1 MTAHKP
7 QRSAFLKPPP
17 WWLIALA
24 IATDV
29 GTGAWQLIS
38 ASHGSVALF
47 LGGLAWPGL
56 AIALV
61 VAVVA
66 WLGWTLDLE

>member
-1 MTAHKP
+1 MAAHEP

-24 IATDV
+24 VVTDL
-29 GTGAWQLIS
+29 GTGVWRLIS
-38 ASHGSVALF
+38 ADHGSVALF
-47 LGGLAWPGL
+47 FGSLAWPGL
-56 AIALV
+56 VIALA